1 MRWKN
6 DKVWI
11 TLIYIVFGS
20 LWILLSDWILALIS
34 RDAAE
39 LVQWQQSK
47 GIAFIA
53 TTALLL
59 YGMLAVRQ
67 RQLARSE
74 ARFLATFEQAAVGL
88 AHVAP
93 DGRWLRVNQ
102 RLCAILGYYPAE
114 LMQRS
119 FQDLT
124 HPDDLDTDLDLV
136 RGLLSGERE
145 TYSLEKR
152 YRRADGRALWVS
164 VTVSLVR
171 NARGEPDYFISVIE
185 DIDARKRAEQALL
198 ESEARLRLF
207 IEHAPAALAM
217 FDTEMRFIAVS
228 RRWRSDYSMLGEDMT
243 GRSHY
248 EAFPEIPQRWRELH
262 QRALHGEVLSADNDY
277 FVRPDGRKQWQRWEI
292 RPWHKADQ
300 SIGGIVV
307 FTEDITRQKE
317 AEGEMRIAAKAFDIR
332 QAMIITD
339 AEQRILRVNRAFCQT
354 TGYSQDEVIGRTPA
368 LLKSGQHDAA
378 FYQAMWQ
385 KIKEQ
390 GQWQGEVANRRK
402 NGQIYPEW
410 LSISTVHDDEGGVS
424 HYVGAFEDMSQHK
437 QAEARIHSLS
447 YFDVLTNLPNRR
459 LFIDRLQQALRT
471 SQRLDNRGAVFF
483 IDLDDFSALNE
494 TQGHDVGDKV
504 LIEIA
509 RSLLAAVNTDD
520 TVARLGGDEFV
531 VVVENLE
538 SEPEASM
545 LHARQAGE
553 HLLAAIRQPLRV
565 DGSHYVITASMGISL
580 FDGALDSVTDL
591 LKRADASMFQVRKL
605 GRDRLHFFDPEMQR
619 ALEQRVALESRL
631 RHAIPAQLQLHYQPQ
646 VDTQGRVLGA
656 EVLVRWQDHEQGSI
670 SPTAFIPLAEE
681 SDLILPIGRW
691 ILHAACDQ
699 LTQWRDDPALKHLT
713 LSVNV
718 SAKQFQQA
726 DFVNQVVEILNQSGA
741 NPQRLKLEI
750 TESLLF
756 DHLDRVV
763 VTMSQLKAVGIQFS
777 LDDFGTGFSSLSYL
791 KRLPFDQ
798 LKIDQSFVRDL
809 ASDDNNT
816 AIVRTII
823 TLGQSLGLEVIA
835 EGVETET
842 ARDFLAAQGCERY
855 QGFYF
860 AKPMPIG
867 EFEQMLT
874 EAQTQTQTQERK
886 QRIPARLR

>member
-1 MRWKN
+1 MHWKTH
-6 DKVWI
+6 KVWI
-11 TLIYIVFGS
+11 TLIYVVFGS
-20 LWILLSDWILALIS
+20 LWILFSDWTLALLS
-34 RDAAE
+34 RDAAQ
-39 LVQWQQSK
+39 LVQWQQYK

-59 YGMLAVRQ
+59 YGMLSVRQ

-102 RLCAILGYYPAE
+102 KLCTILGYAPAE
-114 LMQRS
+114 LMQQS

-124 HPDDLDTDLDLV
+124 HPDDLDTDLDLM
-136 RGLLSGERE
+136 RGLLCGDRE
-145 TYSLEKR
+145 TYALEKR
-152 YRRADGRALWVS
+152 YRRADGELLWAS
-164 VTVSLVR
+164 LTVSLVR
-171 NARGEPDYFISVIE
+171 DARGEPDYFISVIQ
-185 DIDARKRAEQALL
+185 DIDARKQAEQHLL
-198 ESEARLRLF
+198 ESELRLRLF

-228 RRWRSDYSMLGEDMT
+228 QRWLRDYSMIGEDLI

-248 EAFPEIPQRWRELH
+248 QAFPEVPQRWREAH
-262 QRALHGEVLSADNDY
+262 QRALRGEVLHADNDY
-277 FVRPDGRKQWQRWEI
+277 FIRPDGHKQWQRWEA
-292 RPWHKADQ
+292 RPWYRADQ
-300 SIGGIVV
+300 SIGGIVL
-307 FTEDITRQKE
+307 FTEDITLQKE
-317 AEGEMRIAAKAFDIR
+317 AEHEMRIAAKAFDIR

-339 AEQRILRVNRAFCQT
+339 AEQRILRVNRAFCRT
-354 TGYSQDEVIGRTPA
+354 TGYRQEEVIGRSPA
-368 LLKSGQHDAA
+368 LLKSGQQDAA

-385 KIKEQ
+385 QIEERD
-390 GQWQGEVANRRK
+390 QWQGEVANRRK

-410 LSISTVHDDEGGVS
+410 LSISAVRDDEGRVS

-471 SQRLDNRGAVFF
+471 SQRLGHRGAVFF
-483 IDLDDFSALNE
+483 IDLDDFSALND

-509 RSLLAAVNTDD
+509 HSLLAAVNTDD
-520 TVARLGGDEFV
+520 TVARLGSDEFV
-531 VVVENLE
+531 VVVENLDSQGE
-538 SEPEASM
+538 DSM
-545 LHARQAGE
+545 LLAKQSGE
-553 HLLAAIRQPLRV
+553 HLLAAIRQPLQV
-565 DGSHYVITASMGISL
+565 DGSQYVITASMGICL
-580 FDGALDSVTDL
+580 FDGAIDSVTDL
-591 LKRADASMFQVRKL
+591 LKRADASMLQVRKL
-605 GRDRLHFFDPEMQR
+605 GRDRLHFFDPEMQQ
-619 ALEQRVALESRL
+619 ALEQRVALEARL
-631 RHAIPAQLQLHYQPQ
+631 RHAIPAQLRLHYQPQ
-646 VDTQGRVLGA
+646 ADTQGRVLGA
-656 EVLVRWQDHEQGSI
+656 EALVRWQDPEQGLI
-670 SPTAFIPLAEE
+670 SPAAFIPLAEA
-681 SDLILPIGRW
+681 SGLILPMGHW
-691 ILHAACDQ
+691 ILCAACEQ
-699 LTQWRDDPALKHLT
+699 LTDWHNDPALQHLT

-726 DFVNQVVEILNQSGA
+726 DFVGQVVDILNQSGA

-750 TESLLF
+750 TETLLF

-798 LKIDQSFVRDL
+798 LKIDRSFVRDL
-809 ASDDNNT
+809 ATDDNDA

-823 TLGQSLGLEVIA
+823 TLGKSLGLEVIA
-835 EGVETET
+835 EGVETEM

-860 AKPMPIG
+860 AKPMPIDA
-867 EFEQMLT
+867 FERQLI
-874 EAQTQTQTQERK
+874 AQQTHTHR
-886 QRIPARLR
+886 